1 LSILRRAALAAAA
14 MAGAASLATA
24 LAMPAMASV
33 NGHGFG
39 TGATADDASFAAR
52 IQLIDDYYGCRNF
65 ILISD
70 VQQADG
76 SWAAEVGATCQGF
89 I

>member
-1 LSILRRAALAAAA
+1 MSILRRAAIAAAA
-14 MAGAASLATA
+14 MAGAATLATA

-39 TGATADDASFAAR
+39 VGPTADDARFAAVDS
-52 IQLIDDYYGCRNF
+52 LNSDYFGCKNI

-76 SWAAEVGATCQGF
+76 SWSAEVGAPCQGF
-89 I
+89 R